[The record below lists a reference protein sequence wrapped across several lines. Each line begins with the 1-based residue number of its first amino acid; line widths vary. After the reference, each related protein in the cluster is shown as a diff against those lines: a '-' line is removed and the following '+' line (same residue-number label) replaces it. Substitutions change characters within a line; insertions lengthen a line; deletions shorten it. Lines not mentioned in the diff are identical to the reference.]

1 MFDQSRTKEENED
14 GHMVIRHRECEKSAA
29 PPKRCFAG
37 ACVRCFSL
45 TNKTKLIK
53 IIMEWCERLDYVRLV
68 HMCLGGDFAGQADL
82 AHEMAE
88 KYELISGECLAKM
101 NYGDLLTLTRAKFQ
115 HIGQKYMN
123 DALKKFLQVNLD
135 FLSKGLQIGV
145 PQEVRPHVQAYVEA
159 IVAGDVGATEIRLT
173 KLISQGALKYDSIC
187 RALVPALLSK
197 ADKIR
202 RGHSERTGSS
212 EVDQTG
218 LVELSFAL
226 GQSMNLTPVQK
237 ALGLS
242 RRLQRIQ
249 FMYFILCF

>member
-1 MFDQSRTKEENED
+1 
-14 GHMVIRHRECEKSAA
+14 
-29 PPKRCFAG
+29 
-37 ACVRCFSL
+37 L
-45 TNKTKLIK
+45 TNKSKLMKVILD
-53 IIMEWCERLDYVRLV
+53 WCERLDYVRLV
-68 HMCLGGDFAGQADL
+68 HLCLGGDFAGQADL
-82 AHEMAE
+82 AHDMAG
-88 KYELISGECLAKM
+88 KYEMISSESLAKM
-101 NYGDLLTLTRAKFQ
+101 NYADLLTLTRAKFQ

-159 IVAGDVGATEIRLT
+159 IVSGSLGATEIRLT

-202 RGHSERTGSS
+202 RGHSQRTGSS
-212 EVDQTG
+212 EMDQAG

-226 GQSMNLTPVQK
+226 GQSMNLAPVQK
-237 ALGLS
+237 ALGMS
-242 RRLQRIQ
+242 RHLQRIQ
-249 FMYFILCF
+249 FMHDHKHT